1 MNKKISTNVGAITGI
16 IILAYMLLIRAWV
29 NEEHSYLVLGSY
41 LLLLFGMIAS
51 TLFLYKYYNDIK
63 VADAFIH
70 NARTGITALVI
81 ILIGSTLM
89 YLFLS
94 PQKSFTDYNMQLMQ
108 IVFSFTISGLIS
120 SLFTSVIFNI
130 FAKYF

>member
-41 LLLLFGMIAS
+41 LLLLFGMIIS
-51 TLFLYKYYNDIK
+51 TLILYKYYSDIK
-63 VADAFIH
+63 VIDAFIH

-94 PQKSFTDYNMQLMQ
+94 PQKTFTDYNIQLMK